1 MEAIKKKW
9 FFISLAYVFIIYY
22 IFIIHLKGTQ
32 QSLYLILISLY
43 VGITAILFLGN
54 IVGFP
59 GLVLHAFFHRE
70 DKALPFYRAAYK
82 LGCKSSQ
89 LLAAYGLIL
98 LRRGEAKSAQ
108 EIFETALASNRN
120 VFYTRTL
127 KANLAICEWKLG
139 QPQKA
144 YDDYLALYYFPDKE
158 KLPDYDLNE
167 LETGLDKNTTFTEQD
182 FVTMGFLAL
191 LCGKWEA
198 ARYFSEVA
206 LLKEPQYAAAY
217 DNLGQIYF
225 RQGDTEKAKQNFT
238 KALELKPGLMD
249 SLYYLAVIALTEKDI
264 PLAKEYLAKAESQSF
279 NALNTVSAEDLKAL
293 ANKISAYSPSNK
305 TTAAMPEAERDAQD
319 SVVN

>member
-9 FFISLAYVFIIYY
+9 FFISLAYIFILYY

-32 QSLYLILISLY
+32 QSLYLTLISVY

-98 LRRGEAKSAQ
+98 LRQGDAEAARQ
-108 EIFETALASNRN
+108 IFETALANNRN

-127 KANLAICEWKLG
+127 KANLAICLWKLG
-139 QPQKA
+139 QPEKA
-144 YDDYLALYYFPDKE
+144 YADYLELYYFPDKE
-158 KLPDYDLNE
+158 KLTSYDIADLDAG
-167 LETGLDKNTTFTEQD
+167 LEKNSTFTEQD

-191 LCGKWEA
+191 LCEDMAA

-206 LLKEPQYAAAY
+206 LLKQPEYAAAY
-217 DNLGQIYF
+217 DNLGQIDF
-225 RQGDTEKAKQNFT
+225 RQGDIEKAKQSFS
-238 KALELKPGLMD
+238 KALERKPGLMD
-249 SLYYLAVIALTEKDI
+249 SLYYMAVIALEEKNL
-264 PLAKEYLAKAESQSF
+264 PLAKEYFAKAESQSF
-279 NALNTVSAEDLKAL
+279 NALNTVSKDDLTAL
-293 ANKISAYSPSNK
+293 ANKI
-305 TTAAMPEAERDAQD
+305 AAAALPENAAGTQ
-319 SVVN
+319 V

>member
-9 FFISLAYVFIIYY
+9 FFISLTYVFIIYY
-22 IFIIHLKGTQ
+22 VFIIHLKGTQ
-32 QSLYLILISLY
+32 PSLYLILISLY
-43 VGITAILFLGN
+43 VGVTAILFLGN

-98 LRRGEAKSAQ
+98 LRRGDAESARK
-108 EIFETALASNRN
+108 IFETALTANRN

-127 KANLAICEWKLG
+127 KANLAICQWKLG

-144 YDDYLALYYFPDKE
+144 YADYLELYYFPDKE
-158 KLPDYDLNE
+158 KLTNYDLNE
-167 LETGLDKNTTFTEQD
+167 LEAGLEKNTTFTEQD

-191 LCGKWEA
+191 LCDEWDA
-198 ARYFSEVA
+198 ARYFSEIA
-206 LLKEPQYAAAY
+206 LLKRPDYAAAY

-225 RQGDTEKAKQNFT
+225 RQGQTDEAKQNFA
-238 KALELKPGLMD
+238 KALELKPDLMD
-249 SLYYLAVIALTEKDI
+249 SLYYMAVIALAENDF
-264 PLAKEYLAKAESQSF
+264 PLAKEYLTKAKSQSF
-279 NALNTVSAEDLKAL
+279 NALNTVSKDDLKAL
-293 ANKISAYSPSNK
+293 ADKLA
-305 TTAAMPEAERDAQD
+305 
-319 SVVN
+319 